1 MPAEKS
7 LEPASYVVL
16 GMLRLGA
23 RSGYDIKRA
32 VDVST
37 RFFWTISPAQI
48 YPNLRRLERAGLV
61 RGRSEPRGRRPRRLY
76 ELTSEGEAELAAW
89 LRRDEPLTWELRD
102 AGTLKLFFADA
113 LEPAEAAEV
122 LAGIRRRSERFLERM
137 RHEIHPAA
145 VAVKEVEGHAFPLV
159 SLRLGIAVHQAMVD
173 TCRQLER
180 ELTVR
185 V

>member
-1 MPAEKS
+1 MPAAKS

-122 LAGIRRRSERFLERM
+122 LAGIRRRGDG
-137 RHEIHPAA
+137 RHLSPARTRA
-145 VAVKEVEGHAFPLV
+145 DGSRLTPAEGDDSGRRGGAGAPRV
-159 SLRLGIAVHQAMVD
+159 SCDEWPRR
-173 TCRQLER
+173 TR
-180 ELTVR
+180 
-185 V
+185 